1 MSTLSYPVELETH
14 WLQVA
19 QAETRATTIRD
30 VLHRMRPDIVRLEAA
45 AIPLSR
51 AARKTKQPLHHAL
64 CDGEDFEL
72 LFTVSPKN
80 RARFAAD
87 WQRAFPKLP
96 AVCIGEILAD
106 PKRRCLHFPGSPA
119 VPLQAGGYQ
128 HFLAHRSR

>member
-1 MSTLSYPVELETH
+1 M
-14 WLQVA
+14 
-19 QAETRATTIRD
+19 
-30 VLHRMRPDIVRLEAA
+30 RLEAA

-80 RARFAAD
+80 RARFAAA
-87 WQRAFPKLP
+87 WQRAFPKLS

-106 PKRRCLHFPGSPA
+106 PKRRCLHFPGGPA

-128 HFLAHRSR
+128 HFLRHAPRASDA